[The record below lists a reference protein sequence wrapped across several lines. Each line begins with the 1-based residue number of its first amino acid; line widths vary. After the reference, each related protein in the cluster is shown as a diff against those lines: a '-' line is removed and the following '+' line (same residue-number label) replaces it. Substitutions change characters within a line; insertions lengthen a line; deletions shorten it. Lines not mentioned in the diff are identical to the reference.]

1 MPSIVAVSVRN
12 CAIASNTF
20 AAMSWSLLMS
30 IDTKAKAVAT
40 AKDATASNL
49 SRNRDCM
56 TQPRLVL
63 IHSAAAAWSLTAVNS
78 ECCVGR
84 RHRG

>member
-30 IDTKAKAVAT
+30 IDTKAFRLILVHAT
-40 AKDATASNL
+40 AAL
-49 SRNRDCM
+49 
-56 TQPRLVL
+56 
-63 IHSAAAAWSLTAVNS
+63 
-78 ECCVGR
+78 
-84 RHRG
+84 

>member
-30 IDTKAKAVAT
+30 IDAKAKAVAT
-40 AKDATASNL
+40 AKDATASDL
-49 SRNRDCM
+49 SRNRVCI
-56 TQPRLVL
+56 TQTSSGPCHCHPV
-63 IHSAAAAWSLTAVNS
+63 T
-78 ECCVGR
+78 
-84 RHRG
+84 RGLQR